1 MGPELS
7 VIGFGAWE
15 AGGDAWGPNRSESKV
30 IDAIGAGLDAGV
42 NWVDTAEVYGDG
54 VSEMLV
60 GKALAGRRAGIFVA
74 TKVAPAPDGTGFR
87 PEQVRAACD
96 ASLGRLGVNVIDLYQ
111 LHWPD
116 RSGVPVEDTWGAIG
130 GLVDAGKVRW
140 VGVSN
145 FDRTLIDRCSA
156 IRHIDSLQQEF
167 SLVRPDDRE
176 LIRWCGEAG
185 IGVLSYSPL
194 GAGLLTGAFDREDAQ
209 RIDDW
214 RASDGLTSVG
224 HLDRVFALV
233 DGMRPVAERLG
244 VSLPQ
249 LALAWNW
256 QQPGVTSAIAGSR
269 DAEHTRSNA
278 AAGDLE
284 LDGGT
289 LAELYADY
297 ALRLAPVSEEEAATM
312 IEEVKGLA
320 TLRGYRNLPRGDV
333 GALARAVVALSRLAL
348 LPGQPVAEA
357 EINPLIVKPKG
368 MVAVDGLVVIK
379 EHY

>member
-15 AGGDAWGPNRSESKV
+15 AGGDAWGPNRSESEV
-30 IDAIGAGLDAGV
+30 IDAVGAGLDAGM

-60 GKALAGRRAGIFVA
+60 GKALAGRRDGIVLA
-74 TKVAPAPDGTGFR
+74 TKVAPAPEGTGFR

-96 ASLGRLGVNVIDLYQ
+96 ASLGRLGVDVIDLYQ

-145 FDRTLIDRCSA
+145 FDRTLIERCSA
-156 IRHIDSLQQEF
+156 IRHVDSLQQEF
-167 SLVRPDDRE
+167 SLVRPEDRE

-233 DGMRPVAERLG
+233 EGMRPVAERLG

-249 LALAWNW
+249 LALGWNW

-289 LAELYADY
+289 LAELD
-297 ALRLAPVSEEEAATM
+297 ALT
-312 IEEVKGLA
+312 
-320 TLRGYRNLPRGDV
+320 D
-333 GALARAVVALSRLAL
+333 
-348 LPGQPVAEA
+348 PGGTERS
-357 EINPLIVKPKG
+357 
-368 MVAVDGLVVIK
+368 
-379 EHY
+379 

>member
-15 AGGDAWGPNRSESKV
+15 AGGDAWGPNRSESEV
-30 IDAIGAGLDAGV
+30 IDAVGAGLDAGM

-60 GKALAGRRAGIFVA
+60 GKALAGRRDGIVLA
-74 TKVAPAPDGTGFR
+74 TKVAPAPEGTGFR
-87 PEQVRAACD
+87 PEQVLAACE
-96 ASLGRLGVNVIDLYQ
+96 ASLGRLGVDVIDLYQ

-145 FDRTLIDRCSA
+145 FDRTLIERCSA
-156 IRHIDSLQQEF
+156 IRHVDSLQQEF
-167 SLVRPDDRE
+167 SLVRPEDRE

-233 DGMRPVAERLG
+233 EGMRPVAERLG

-249 LALAWNW
+249 LALGWNW

-289 LAELYADY
+289 LAELD
-297 ALRLAPVSEEEAATM
+297 AL
-312 IEEVKGLA
+312 IE
-320 TLRGYRNLPRGDV
+320 
-333 GALARAVVALSRLAL
+333 
-348 LPGQPVAEA
+348 PGGTERS
-357 EINPLIVKPKG
+357 
-368 MVAVDGLVVIK
+368 
-379 EHY
+379 

>member
-1 MGPELS
+1 MRTQRLGATGPELS

-15 AGGDAWGPNRSESKV
+15 AGGDAWGPNRSESEV
-30 IDAIGAGLDAGV
+30 IDAIGAGLDAGM

-60 GKALAGRRAGIFVA
+60 GKALAGRRDGIFLA
-74 TKVAPAPDGTGFR
+74 TKVAPAPEGTGFR

-96 ASLGRLGVNVIDLYQ
+96 ASLGRLGVDVIDLYQ

-145 FDRTLIDRCSA
+145 FDRTLIERCST

-167 SLVRPDDRE
+167 SLVRLDDRE

-284 LDGGT
+284 LDGAT
-289 LAELYADY
+289 LAELD
-297 ALRLAPVSEEEAATM
+297 ALV
-312 IEEVKGLA
+312 
-320 TLRGYRNLPRGDV
+320 D
-333 GALARAVVALSRLAL
+333 
-348 LPGQPVAEA
+348 PGGTERS
-357 EINPLIVKPKG
+357 
-368 MVAVDGLVVIK
+368 
-379 EHY
+379 

>member
-1 MGPELS
+1 MRTQRLGATGPELS

-15 AGGDAWGPNRSESKV
+15 AGGDAWGPNRSESEV
-30 IDAIGAGLDAGV
+30 IDAIGAGLDAGM

-60 GKALAGRRAGIFVA
+60 GKALAGRRDGIFLA
-74 TKVAPAPDGTGFR
+74 TKVAPTPEGTGFR

-96 ASLGRLGVNVIDLYQ
+96 ASLGRLAVDVIDLYQ

-116 RSGVPVEDTWGAIG
+116 RGVSVEDTWGAIG

-145 FDRTLIDRCSA
+145 FDRTLIERCSA

-269 DAEHTRSNA
+269 DAGHTRSNA

-289 LAELYADY
+289 LAELD
-297 ALRLAPVSEEEAATM
+297 AL
-312 IEEVKGLA
+312 IE
-320 TLRGYRNLPRGDV
+320 
-333 GALARAVVALSRLAL
+333 
-348 LPGQPVAEA
+348 PGGTERS
-357 EINPLIVKPKG
+357 
-368 MVAVDGLVVIK
+368 
-379 EHY
+379 

>member
-7 VIGFGAWE
+7 VVGFGGWE
-15 AGGDAWGPNRSESKV
+15 AGGDAWGPNRSESEV
-30 IDAIGAGLDAGV
+30 IDAVGAGLDAGM

-60 GKALAGRRAGIFVA
+60 GKALAGRRDGIFLA
-74 TKVAPAPDGTGFR
+74 TKVAPGSEGTGFR

-96 ASLGRLGVNVIDLYQ
+96 ASLGRLGVDAIDLYQ

-145 FDRTLIDRCSA
+145 FDRTLIERCSA
-156 IRHIDSLQQEF
+156 IRHVDSLQQEF
-167 SLVRPDDRE
+167 SLVRPEDRE

-278 AAGDLE
+278 AAGNLE
-284 LDGGT
+284 LDGAT
-289 LAELYADY
+289 LAELD
-297 ALRLAPVSEEEAATM
+297 AL
-312 IEEVKGLA
+312 I
-320 TLRGYRNLPRGDV
+320 D
-333 GALARAVVALSRLAL
+333 
-348 LPGQPVAEA
+348 PGGTERS
-357 EINPLIVKPKG
+357 
-368 MVAVDGLVVIK
+368 
-379 EHY
+379 

>member
-15 AGGDAWGPNRSESKV
+15 AGGDAWGPNRSESEV
-30 IDAIGAGLDAGV
+30 IDAVGAGLDAGM

-60 GKALAGRRAGIFVA
+60 GKALAGRRDGIVLA
-74 TKVAPAPDGTGFR
+74 TKVAPAPEGTGFR

-96 ASLGRLGVNVIDLYQ
+96 ASLGRLGVDVIDLYQ

-145 FDRTLIDRCSA
+145 FDRTLIERCSA
-156 IRHIDSLQQEF
+156 IRHVDSLQQEF
-167 SLVRPDDRE
+167 SLVRPEDRE

-269 DAEHTRSNA
+269 DAGHTRSNA

-284 LDGGT
+284 LDGAT
-289 LAELYADY
+289 LAELD
-297 ALRLAPVSEEEAATM
+297 AL
-312 IEEVKGLA
+312 I
-320 TLRGYRNLPRGDV
+320 D
-333 GALARAVVALSRLAL
+333 
-348 LPGQPVAEA
+348 PGGTERS
-357 EINPLIVKPKG
+357 
-368 MVAVDGLVVIK
+368 
-379 EHY
+379 

>member
-1 MGPELS
+1 MRTQRLGATGPELS

-15 AGGDAWGPNRSESKV
+15 AGGDAWGPNRSESEV
-30 IDAIGAGLDAGV
+30 IDAIGAGLDAGM
-42 NWVDTAEVYGDG
+42 NWVDTAEVYGNG

-60 GKALAGRRAGIFVA
+60 GKALAGREAGTLLA
-74 TKVAPAPDGTGFR
+74 TKVAPAPEGTGFR

-96 ASLGRLGVNVIDLYQ
+96 ASLGRLGVDVIDLYQ

-116 RSGVPVEDTWGAIG
+116 RTGVPIEDTWGTMG
-130 GLVDAGKVRW
+130 GLAEAGKVRW

-145 FDRTLIDRCSA
+145 FDRPLIERCNS
-156 IRHIDSLQQEF
+156 IRHVDSLQQEF
-167 SLVRPDDRE
+167 SLVRLDDRE

-194 GAGLLTGAFDREDAQ
+194 GAGLLTGAFGREDAE

-233 DGMRPVAERLG
+233 DAMRPIAERLG
-244 VSLPQ
+244 VSLAE

-289 LAELYADY
+289 LAELD
-297 ALRLAPVSEEEAATM
+297 AL
-312 IEEVKGLA
+312 IE
-320 TLRGYRNLPRGDV
+320 
-333 GALARAVVALSRLAL
+333 
-348 LPGQPVAEA
+348 PGG
-357 EINPLIVKPKG
+357 NG
-368 MVAVDGLVVIK
+368 GR
-379 EHY
+379 

>member
-15 AGGDAWGPNRSESKV
+15 AGGDAWGPNRSESEV
-30 IDAIGAGLDAGV
+30 IDAIGAGLDAGM

-60 GKALAGRRAGIFVA
+60 GKALAGRRDGIFLA
-74 TKVAPAPDGTGFR
+74 TKVAPTPEGTGFR

-96 ASLGRLGVNVIDLYQ
+96 ASLGRLGVDVIDLYQ

-116 RSGVPVEDTWGAIG
+116 RGVSVEDTWGAIG

-145 FDRTLIDRCSA
+145 FDRTLIERCSA

-289 LAELYADY
+289 LAELD
-297 ALRLAPVSEEEAATM
+297 AL
-312 IEEVKGLA
+312 IE
-320 TLRGYRNLPRGDV
+320 
-333 GALARAVVALSRLAL
+333 
-348 LPGQPVAEA
+348 PGGTERS
-357 EINPLIVKPKG
+357 
-368 MVAVDGLVVIK
+368 
-379 EHY
+379 

>member
-15 AGGDAWGPNRSESKV
+15 AGGDAWGPNRSESEV
-30 IDAIGAGLDAGV
+30 IDAVGAGLDAGM

-60 GKALAGRRAGIFVA
+60 GKALAGRRDGIVLA
-74 TKVAPAPDGTGFR
+74 TKVAPAPEGTGFR

-96 ASLGRLGVNVIDLYQ
+96 ASLGRLGVDVIDLYQ

-145 FDRTLIDRCSA
+145 FDRTLIERCSA
-156 IRHIDSLQQEF
+156 IRHVDSLQQEF
-167 SLVRPDDRE
+167 SLVRPEDRE

-233 DGMRPVAERLG
+233 DGMRPVAERLR

-269 DAEHTRSNA
+269 DAGHTRSNA
-278 AAGDLE
+278 AAGDVE
-284 LDGGT
+284 LDGAT
-289 LAELYADY
+289 LAELD
-297 ALRLAPVSEEEAATM
+297 AL
-312 IEEVKGLA
+312 I
-320 TLRGYRNLPRGDV
+320 D
-333 GALARAVVALSRLAL
+333 
-348 LPGQPVAEA
+348 PGGTERS
-357 EINPLIVKPKG
+357 
-368 MVAVDGLVVIK
+368 
-379 EHY
+379 

>member
-15 AGGDAWGPNRSESKV
+15 AGGDAWGPNRSESEV
-30 IDAIGAGLDAGV
+30 IDAVGAGLDAGM

-60 GKALAGRRAGIFVA
+60 GKALAGRRDRIFLA
-74 TKVAPAPDGTGFR
+74 TKVAPAPEGTGFR

-96 ASLGRLGVNVIDLYQ
+96 ASLSRLGVDVIDLYQ

-145 FDRTLIDRCSA
+145 FDRTLIERCSA

-167 SLVRPDDRE
+167 SLVRPEDRE

-278 AAGDLE
+278 AAGVLE
-284 LDGGT
+284 LDGAT
-289 LAELYADY
+289 LAELD
-297 ALRLAPVSEEEAATM
+297 AL
-312 IEEVKGLA
+312 I
-320 TLRGYRNLPRGDV
+320 D
-333 GALARAVVALSRLAL
+333 
-348 LPGQPVAEA
+348 PGGTERS
-357 EINPLIVKPKG
+357 
-368 MVAVDGLVVIK
+368 
-379 EHY
+379 

>member
-15 AGGDAWGPNRSESKV
+15 AGGDAWGPNRSESEV
-30 IDAIGAGLDAGV
+30 IDAIGAGLDAGM

-60 GKALAGRRAGIFVA
+60 GKALAGRRDGTVLA
-74 TKVAPAPDGTGFR
+74 TKVAPVPEGTGFR
-87 PEQVRAACD
+87 PEQVLAACD
-96 ASLGRLGVNVIDLYQ
+96 ASLGRLGVDVIDLYQ

-145 FDRTLIDRCSA
+145 FDRTLIERCIA
-156 IRHIDSLQQEF
+156 IRHVVSLQHEF

-284 LDGGT
+284 LDGAT
-289 LAELYADY
+289 LAELD
-297 ALRLAPVSEEEAATM
+297 AL
-312 IEEVKGLA
+312 I
-320 TLRGYRNLPRGDV
+320 D
-333 GALARAVVALSRLAL
+333 
-348 LPGQPVAEA
+348 PGGTERS
-357 EINPLIVKPKG
+357 
-368 MVAVDGLVVIK
+368 
-379 EHY
+379 

>member
-1 MGPELS
+1 MRTQRLGAMGPELS

-15 AGGDAWGPNRSESKV
+15 AGGDAWGPNRSESEV
-30 IDAIGAGLDAGV
+30 IDAIGAGLDAGM

-60 GKALAGRRAGIFVA
+60 GKALAGRRDGTFLA
-74 TKVAPAPDGTGFR
+74 TKVAPAPEGTGFR

-96 ASLGRLGVNVIDLYQ
+96 ASLGRLGVDVIDLYQ

-145 FDRTLIDRCSA
+145 FDRTLIERCSA
-156 IRHIDSLQQEF
+156 IRHVDSLQQEF

-194 GAGLLTGAFDREDAQ
+194 GAGFLTGAFDREDAQ

-278 AAGDLE
+278 AAGTWSSTE
-284 LDGGT
+284 Q
-289 LAELYADY
+289 
-297 ALRLAPVSEEEAATM
+297 RSPSSM
-312 IEEVKGLA
+312 
-320 TLRGYRNLPRGDV
+320 P
-333 GALARAVVALSRLAL
+333 
-348 LPGQPVAEA
+348 
-357 EINPLIVKPKG
+357 
-368 MVAVDGLVVIK
+368 
-379 EHY
+379 

>member
-1 MGPELS
+1 MRTQRLGATGPELS

-15 AGGDAWGPNRSESKV
+15 AGGDAWGPNRSESEV
-30 IDAIGAGLDAGV
+30 IDAIGAGVDAGM
-42 NWVDTAEVYGDG
+42 NWVDTAEVYGNG

-60 GKALAGRRAGIFVA
+60 GKALAGRRDGIFLA
-74 TKVAPAPDGTGFR
+74 TKVAPGSEGTGFR

-96 ASLGRLGVNVIDLYQ
+96 ASLGRLGVDAIDLYQ

-116 RSGVPVEDTWGAIG
+116 RSGVPVEDTWGAIS

-145 FDRTLIDRCSA
+145 FDRALIERCSA
-156 IRHIDSLQQEF
+156 IRHVDSLQQEF
-167 SLVRPDDRE
+167 SLVRLDDRE

-194 GAGLLTGAFDREDAQ
+194 GAGLLTGAFDRKDAQ

-249 LALAWNW
+249 LTLAWNW
-256 QQPGVTSAIAGSR
+256 KQPGVTSAIAGSR

-284 LDGGT
+284 LDGAT
-289 LAELYADY
+289 LAELD
-297 ALRLAPVSEEEAATM
+297 ALV
-312 IEEVKGLA
+312 
-320 TLRGYRNLPRGDV
+320 D
-333 GALARAVVALSRLAL
+333 
-348 LPGQPVAEA
+348 PGGTERS
-357 EINPLIVKPKG
+357 
-368 MVAVDGLVVIK
+368 
-379 EHY
+379 

>member
-15 AGGDAWGPNRSESKV
+15 AGGDAWGPNRSESEV
-30 IDAIGAGLDAGV
+30 IDAIGAGLDAGM

-60 GKALAGRRAGIFVA
+60 GKALAGRRDGTFLA
-74 TKVAPAPDGTGFR
+74 TKVASAPEGTGFR
-87 PEQVRAACD
+87 PEQVLAACD
-96 ASLGRLGVNVIDLYQ
+96 ASLGRLGVDVIDLYQ

-130 GLVDAGKVRW
+130 GLVDTGKVRW
-140 VGVSN
+140 GGVSN
-145 FDRTLIDRCSA
+145 FDRTLIERCSA

-194 GAGLLTGAFDREDAQ
+194 GAGLLTGAFDREDGQ

-256 QQPGVTSAIAGSR
+256 QQPGVTCAIAGSR

-284 LDGGT
+284 LDGAT
-289 LAELYADY
+289 LAELD
-297 ALRLAPVSEEEAATM
+297 AL
-312 IEEVKGLA
+312 I
-320 TLRGYRNLPRGDV
+320 D
-333 GALARAVVALSRLAL
+333 
-348 LPGQPVAEA
+348 PGGT
-357 EINPLIVKPKG
+357 KRS
-368 MVAVDGLVVIK
+368 
-379 EHY
+379 

>member
-1 MGPELS
+1 MRTQRLGATGPELS

-15 AGGDAWGPNRSESKV
+15 AGGDAWGPNRSESEV
-30 IDAIGAGLDAGV
+30 IDAIGAGLDAGM
-42 NWVDTAEVYGDG
+42 NWVDTAEVYGNG

-60 GKALAGRRAGIFVA
+60 GKALAGREAGTLLA
-74 TKVAPAPDGTGFR
+74 TKVAPAPEGTGFR

-96 ASLGRLGVNVIDLYQ
+96 ASLGRLGVDVIDLYQ

-116 RSGVPVEDTWGAIG
+116 RTGVPIEDTWGTMG
-130 GLVDAGKVRW
+130 GLAEAGKVRW

-145 FDRTLIDRCSA
+145 FDRPVIERCNS
-156 IRHIDSLQQEF
+156 IRHVDSLQQEF
-167 SLVRPDDRE
+167 SLVRLDDRE

-194 GAGLLTGAFDREDAQ
+194 GAGLLTGAFGRDDAE

-233 DGMRPVAERLG
+233 DAMRPIAERLG
-244 VSLPQ
+244 VSLAE

-289 LAELYADY
+289 LAELD
-297 ALRLAPVSEEEAATM
+297 AL
-312 IEEVKGLA
+312 IEPSGNGG
-320 TLRGYRNLPRGDV
+320 R
-333 GALARAVVALSRLAL
+333 
-348 LPGQPVAEA
+348 
-357 EINPLIVKPKG
+357 
-368 MVAVDGLVVIK
+368 
-379 EHY
+379 